1 MAISAGDTDNPK
13 ADPPL
18 TVHLQPLSASIGA
31 KSALAVV
38 ELKAVRPLPA
48 SSCHNRTGPRARP
61 LVPGPAGRVRAA
73 RAVKPARA
81 DRGDQ
86 RLVRACARVQRAARA
101 RRPAHQAALRDPDQD
116 PPAELHGVR
125 DAARRPAGEL
135 RSYLVNGPRK
145 ALGFGAV
152 PVRLA
157 LRSAKNPFDK
167 G

>member
-86 RLVRACARVQRAARA
+86 RLVRARARGQPPR
-101 RRPAHQAALRDPDQD
+101 RRPADQAALRDPDQD

-145 ALGFGAV
+145 ALGFGEV